1 MSEKAR
7 AGGEEANLIL
17 QRVVEVLGEE
27 RDRHLVL
34 LALQGSEHSRD
45 GGGLIRCQ
53 GMSPGV
59 EADLILVLRR
69 DLPGEFDRYARLI
82 ADRELLFRRD
92 SNVARREEELLVRQ
106 SHGWAVAETLEQD
119 RLHVGARI
127 VEEELGRE
135 VEEAGRLRVELEADE
150 LE

>member
-34 LALQGSEHSRD
+34 LALQGSEHSGD
-45 GGGLIRCQ
+45 GGGLIRRQ

-59 EADLILVLRR
+59 EADLILVLRG
-69 DLPGEFDRYARLI
+69 DLPGELDRDTRLI
-82 ADRELLFRRD
+82 ADRELLFCRD
-92 SNVARREEELLVRQ
+92 TNVARREEELLVRQ
-106 SHGWAVAETLEQD
+106 SHRWAVAETLKQ
-119 RLHVGARI
+119 H
-127 VEEELGRE
+127 
-135 VEEAGRLRVELEADE
+135 
-150 LE
+150 